1 MKWRLLAAFTG
12 LLAMVLLVQDV
23 PLASYLRRVEKD
35 RLLASLERDAFIL
48 AGASENALSGEADGP
63 TPDDLADTVALYT
76 KRGGARV
83 IVTDSAGVLVIGSA
97 ATDKPGADYSNRP
110 EVAQALSGA
119 PATGQRRSQDTGGE
133 LLYVAVPVLS
143 GTDVVG
149 SVRITYPA
157 SVVDDK
163 ASDKAKGLVA
173 VFLISLFAA
182 VVAAL
187 LVASRITSPLR
198 RLQRST
204 ERVAHGDFDAR
215 ASTDEGA
222 PEIRG
227 LASSF
232 NAMTGQIS
240 ELVERQRAFA
250 GDASHQLRTPLT
262 ALRLQLERAEAN
274 LESDPA
280 SAQQSIEGARSE
292 TERLQRLVDGLLM
305 LARADGATAPT
316 ERVDVSGVVRERV
329 EIWQPLASER
339 GVTLRL
345 DVIDGLHARLLSNA
359 LEQIVD
365 NIVDNSLNASHEGG
379 TISVSAAA
387 ADGHVVVSVADD
399 GPGLSDDQI
408 IHAFD
413 RLWRAPDAPHGG
425 SGIGLAVVR
434 QLTFSS
440 GGAVELRNRD
450 SGHGLVATV
459 SFPADTS

>member
-1 MKWRLLAAFTG
+1 
-12 LLAMVLLVQDV
+12 
-23 PLASYLRRVEKD
+23 
-35 RLLASLERDAFIL
+35 
-48 AGASENALSGEADGP
+48 
-63 TPDDLADTVALYT
+63 
-76 KRGGARV
+76 
-83 IVTDSAGVLVIGSA
+83 
-97 ATDKPGADYSNRP
+97 
-110 EVAQALSGA
+110 
-119 PATGQRRSQDTGGE
+119 
-133 LLYVAVPVLS
+133 
-143 GTDVVG
+143 
-149 SVRITYPA
+149 
-157 SVVDDK
+157 
-163 ASDKAKGLVA
+163 
-173 VFLISLFAA
+173 
-182 VVAAL
+182 
-187 LVASRITSPLR
+187 
-198 RLQRST
+198 
-204 ERVAHGDFDAR
+204 
-215 ASTDEGA
+215 
-222 PEIRG
+222 
-227 LASSF
+227 
-232 NAMTGQIS
+232 
-240 ELVERQRAFA
+240 
-250 GDASHQLRTPLT
+250 
-262 ALRLQLERAEAN
+262 LQLERAEAN

-387 ADGHVVVSVADD
+387 ADGFVVVSVADD

-408 IHAFD
+408 THAFD
-413 RLWRAPDAPHGG
+413 RFWRAPDAPHGG